1 MSVAVSPYKRVLLK
15 VSGEMLGAGA
25 SGIDLV
31 TLNRFADEIRSVKEM
46 GIETS
51 LIIGG
56 GNIFRGISGAAAGMD
71 RAGADTMGMLATII
85 NAIALQD
92 ALERHG
98 VKTRVMSALNMPQVC
113 EPYIRR
119 RALRHMEKG
128 RVVIFAGGTG
138 NPYFSTDTAAALRGA
153 EIAADVILK
162 ATKVDG
168 IYDKDPAKHADAV
181 RFERISYMEVLARG
195 LKVMDATA
203 ISLCMDNDL
212 PIMVFSFQGAGTLK
226 RVVSGEMLGTLVA
239 PD

>member
-1 MSVAVSPYKRVLLK
+1 MMVGTSPYKRVLLK

-25 SGIDLV
+25 GGIDLV
-31 TLNRFADEIRSVKEM
+31 TLNRFAEEIRSVKEM
-46 GIETS
+46 GIDTS

-128 RVVIFAGGTG
+128 RVIIFAGGTG

-153 EIAADVILK
+153 EIHADVILK

-168 IYDKDPAKHADAV
+168 VYDKDPVKHVDAV
-181 RFERISYMEVLARG
+181 RFDRVSYMEVLARG

-212 PIMVFSFQGAGTLK
+212 PIIVFSFQGPGTLK
-226 RVVSGEMLGTLVA
+226 RVVSGEKIGTMVA
-239 PD
+239 PG